1 MSQHS
6 IKEKKSLYKKWWFWT
21 IIAIIG
27 VILTAYIY
35 IKTIEVEND
44 DEELQIESNDIGDE
58 GISLF
63 EFNAIEVGKTDILAL
78 KGLIGYTDKN
88 FDKIVSEVEEPI
100 YKDDENG
107 NTHIY
112 YKQKYVGENGEGYAI
127 ITIERYLDDFI
138 VIEKENYGLK

>member
-1 MSQHS
+1 ME
-6 IKEKKSLYKKWWFWT
+6 KEKRTFYKKWWFWT
-21 IIAIIG
+21 ITGIII
-27 VILTAYIY
+27 VVALCFAPIYPQNKIDY
-35 IKTIEVEND
+35 IK
-44 DEELQIESNDIGDE
+44 DE
-58 GISLF
+58 GISLS

-88 FDKIVSEVEEPI
+88 FDKIVSEVEKPI
-100 YKDDENG
+100 YKEDENG

-127 ITIERYLDDFI
+127 IIIERYLDEFI